1 MSDAASEGSLATRA
15 GPPVFVGTIAVV
27 VLAIIALLFF
37 DLSLAAIDR
46 RESAGHA
53 ADAYDRGVNLLQS
66 RNPAAAADEFRIA
79 VGLNR
84 TSINY
89 SLGLAEATLEAGH
102 AADAE
107 STLKVLLTR
116 SENDGA
122 VNLTMAH
129 VMLRQGRVPEA
140 KAYFHRAIFG
150 RWGEDSVVRR
160 RQARFELIDL
170 LAARGAPSELLA
182 ELLPFEDVSPDSSAL
197 RLRLGRLF
205 LLAGSPI
212 RAANMFRGLVRRD
225 PNNAEALAGMG
236 EAALALGN
244 FRTARSDLAAA
255 AEGRPDDARIRERL
269 ELVDSVV
276 ALNPSASG
284 LHPDERYARSRL
296 LLSRTLDALAR
307 CGDPTRSAAS
317 PASAFLLARP
327 APPDSMTMAGEA
339 MVGAAV
345 ELWNARSNQCDLAIR
360 DRPLRTLLGYL
371 AQ

>member
-1 MSDAASEGSLATRA
+1 MGDMASEGPLATRA
-15 GPPVFVGTIAVV
+15 GPSVFVGTIAGVL
-27 VLAIIALLFF
+27 LAIMGMLFV

-53 ADAYDRGVNLLQS
+53 ADAYDRGVSLLQS
-66 RNPAAAADEFRIA
+66 RNPAAAADQFRIA
-79 VGLNR
+79 VGFDRNN
-84 TSINY
+84 INY

-102 AADAE
+102 TADAE

-129 VMLRQGRVPEA
+129 VMMRQGRVPEA

-150 RWGEDSVVRR
+150 RWGEDSLVRR

-170 LAARGAPSELLA
+170 LTAHGAPSELLA
-182 ELLPFEDVSPDSSAL
+182 ELLPFEDVSPDSTAL

-225 PNNAEALAGMG
+225 PKNAEALAGMG

-255 AEGRPDDARIRERL
+255 AEARPDDARIRDQL
-269 ELVDSVV
+269 ALVDSVV

-296 LLSRTLDALAR
+296 LLSRTLDALAG

-317 PASAFLLARP
+317 SAGALLLTRP

-339 MVGAAV
+339 MVSAAI
-345 ELWNARSNQCDLAIR
+345 ELWNARSARCEGAVR
-360 DRPLRTLLGYL
+360 DQPLRTLLGYL
-371 AQ
+371 GQ

>member
-27 VLAIIALLFF
+27 VLAIIAMLFF

-46 RESAGHA
+46 RESDGHA
-53 ADAYDRGVNLLQS
+53 ADAYDRGVSLLQS
-66 RNPAAAADEFRIA
+66 RNPAAAADQFRIA

-84 TSINY
+84 TSIDY

-102 AADAE
+102 TADAE

-129 VMLRQGRVPEA
+129 VMMRQGRVPEA

-150 RWGEDSVVRR
+150 RWGADSVVRR
-160 RQARFELIDL
+160 RQARFELIEL
-170 LAARGAPSELLA
+170 LTAHGASSELLA
-182 ELLPFEDVSPDSSAL
+182 ELLPFEDVSPDSTTL

-255 AEGRPDDARIRERL
+255 LERRPDDARMRERL
-269 ELVDSVV
+269 ALVDSVV
-276 ALNPSASG
+276 ALNPATSG
-284 LHPDERYARSRL
+284 LRPNERYARSRL
-296 LLSRTLDALAR
+296 LLSRTLEALAR
-307 CGDPTRSAAS
+307 CGDTTPSAAP
-317 PASAFLLARP
+317 PANALLLSRRAAR
-327 APPDSMTMAGEA
+327 DSGTAAADA
-339 MVGAAV
+339 MVSAAI
-345 ELWNARSNQCDLAIR
+345 ERWNARSARCDLAVR
-360 DRPLRTLLGYL
+360 DQPLRTLLAYL
-371 AQ
+371 GQ